1 MLEEIWPAVGQSWAV
16 DLEIF
21 GEGSEFMVRYR
32 IEAKER
38 PSMKM
43 AEYIRFDG
51 DRICEIEVYAGR
63 EPGDQDRPREIRW
76 LLNRTSLLPPSGDTD
91 ENLASRC
98 SAGARRNRL

>member
-63 EPGDQDRPREIRW
+63 EPGD
-76 LLNRTSLLPPSGDTD
+76 
-91 ENLASRC
+91 
-98 SAGARRNRL
+98 